1 MQNSGFAHHD
11 KLKLKRNLHTF
22 LSVIMGELDIEDC
35 MILEKIIT
43 FSLGNFGQL
52 LATVD

>member
-22 LSVIMGELDIEDC
+22 LSVMMGELDKIQRYKDIEDC
-35 MILEKIIT
+35 MILEKIIML
-43 FSLGNFGQL
+43 FKFENR
-52 LATVD
+52 